1 MKVRFSRQAQADLR
15 SIIQAIHEHSP
26 AAARRYGQLLRDR
39 ALSLRDFPER
49 GARLQAHTTAR
60 RLVVGAYLIIYR
72 PDPELVRI
80 LRILHGKRDIDA
92 LLAGEPRDDPD
103 REH

>member
-26 AAARRYGQLLRDR
+26 AAARQYGQLLRDR
-39 ALSLRDFPER
+39 ALSFRDFPER
-49 GARLQAHTTAR
+49 GGRLQAHTTAR